1 MDVVAVTAAVK
12 YFFCNTD
19 LLQILLVGVGVV
31 GINHACR
38 ILQVLLGVQLT
49 EQTEIFVV
57 IVRKYLSVLVDSTA
71 EYGVSK
77 GVAGGVDIPSS
88 VNKGVSM
95 LSSNNRVEHYG
106 HITAGRVLHTCR
118 YVKTADGH
126 TMLLILYGTGTDCHI
141 RKQIC
146 QIPPVFRIEHL
157 ICCGKSGLLNVADV
171 KFTDGNETFQK
182 VRCCFRVRLMNHS
195 LVSFTG
201 RSRLVGVDT
210 RNDDTFVF
218 DLLLNRNQAVQ
229 IIHNSC
235 LVVSGTWSDDN
246 QKTVVFSGDN
256 IGDFF
261 ISLCF

>member
-1 MDVVAVTAAVK
+1 MELLESSDLILAGLCNLEEKTLSLLPAKAGIGDGFSINMIMDFLAAIFDVALDHQPFDQFVDVVAVTAAVK

-95 LSSNNRVEHYG
+95 LSSNNRVQHNTEV
-106 HITAGRVLHTCR
+106 TTCR
-118 YVKTADGH
+118 
-126 TMLLILYGTGTDCHI
+126 LSLIHI
-141 RKQIC
+141 
-146 QIPPVFRIEHL
+146 
-157 ICCGKSGLLNVADV
+157 
-171 KFTDGNETFQK
+171 
-182 VRCCFRVRLMNHS
+182 
-195 LVSFTG
+195 
-201 RSRLVGVDT
+201 
-210 RNDDTFVF
+210 
-218 DLLLNRNQAVQ
+218 
-229 IIHNSC
+229 
-235 LVVSGTWSDDN
+235 
-246 QKTVVFSGDN
+246 
-256 IGDFF
+256 
-261 ISLCF
+261 